1 MNKSIYLIIRY
12 TMKKFFLSLTLCS
25 FIFVSCNNSNN
36 TMVKAEYS
44 GEDIRNSVSINRN
57 KDSKEAFFRISTDGQ
72 WILYSGKSVDEIDFS
87 KPLLEG
93 EGSGTFSLHV
103 NDTSRTYFQ
112 VVTKKGKA
120 ILAEEHLPMS
130 GGYNFRDLGGIKTE
144 NGKYVKWGKIF
155 RSDDLHN
162 LTDADLIYLSNIP
175 LLSIVD
181 FRSKE
186 EIERGPDKVPAS
198 VKEDYALS
206 ISPGNLLAA
215 ASLDKLTVQQAD
227 SAMKDINR
235 LLVTD
240 VESIK
245 QYKTM
250 FDLLQNNDNVPLM
263 FHCSAGK
270 DRTGMGAALILSALG
285 VGEDIIFANY
295 MESNKYLADKYAK
308 YIAEKPQLKPLFEV
322 KPEFLK
328 AGLDQIKK
336 DHGSVENYLANVLM
350 VDISKMRDIYL
361 Y

>member
-1 MNKSIYLIIRY
+1 
-12 TMKKFFLSLTLCS
+12 MKKFFLSLSVCS
-25 FIFVSCNNSNN
+25 LIFVSCNNSSN
-36 TMVKAEYS
+36 TMAKAEYS
-44 GEDIRNSVSINRN
+44 GEDLSNYISISRN
-57 KDSKEAFFRISTDGQ
+57 KDSKDAFLIIKAIKLKGKWT
-72 WILYSGKSVDEIDFS
+72 LYSGKSVDEIDFS

-93 EGSGTFSLHV
+93 EGSGTFPLHV
-103 NDTSRTYFQ
+103 NDTLRTYFQ
-112 VVTKKGKA
+112 IVTKSGKA
-120 ILAEEHLPMS
+120 ILAEKHLPMS
-130 GGYNFRDLGGIKTE
+130 GGYNFRDLGGLKTKD
-144 NGKYVKWGKIF
+144 GRYVKWGKIF

-175 LLSIVD
+175 LVSIVD

-206 ISPGNLLAA
+206 ISPGNLLTA
-215 ASLDKLTVQQAD
+215 ASLDKLTFEQAD

-240 VESIK
+240 VDAIK
-245 QYKTM
+245 QYKKM
-250 FDLLQNNDNVPLM
+250 FDLLQDKEDVPLM

-285 VGEDIIFANY
+285 VEEDIIFANY
-295 MESNKYLADKYAK
+295 MESNKYLANKYTE

-336 DHGSVENYLANVLM
+336 DHGSVENYLVNVLM
-350 VDISKMRDIYL
+350 VDIQKMKEMYL

>member
-1 MNKSIYLIIRY
+1 MGSTEKFMHSIITTQYGIHDVILELVNTFHLDKFLFSKRY
-12 TMKKFFLSLTLCS
+12 TIV
-25 FIFVSCNNSNN
+25 FI
-36 TMVKAEYS
+36 KQHQY
-44 GEDIRNSVSINRN
+44 
-57 KDSKEAFFRISTDGQ
+57 
-72 WILYSGKSVDEIDFS
+72 
-87 KPLLEG
+87 
-93 EGSGTFSLHV
+93 HV
-103 NDTSRTYFQ
+103 
-112 VVTKKGKA
+112 
-120 ILAEEHLPMS
+120 
-130 GGYNFRDLGGIKTE
+130 
-144 NGKYVKWGKIF
+144 
-155 RSDDLHN
+155 
-162 LTDADLIYLSNIP
+162 LIYLSNIP
-175 LLSIVD
+175 LVSIVD